1 MAAGSTYTPIA
12 TTTLGSSVLS
22 YTFSSIPNTYTDL
35 VMVYN
40 GTAGNNVSLQFNGDT
55 ANNYSATRLRGDG
68 SSASSSRWSNVSA
81 MYGSYSAG
89 LQTSIWQVMNYA
101 NSTTYKTGLNRGGG
115 SSDNVE
121 AYVGR
126 WGSTSAIT
134 SMTVIALTSTLSAGS
149 TLTLYG
155 IQAA

>member
-12 TTTLGSSVLS
+12 TTTLGSSVVS
-22 YTFSSIPNTYTDL
+22 YTFSSVPSTYTDL
-35 VMVYN
+35 VMVFN
-40 GTAGNNVSLQFNGDT
+40 GTAGNNLSLQFNGDT

-68 SSASSSRWSNVSA
+68 TSATSSRWTNIGS

-89 LQTSIWQVMNYA
+89 IQTSIWQIQNYA

-115 SSDNVE
+115 ASDQVE
-121 AYVGR
+121 AYVGLWR
-126 WGSTSAIT
+126 STSAIT
-134 SMTVIALTSTLSAGS
+134 SVTVIAPSSTMSAGA

-155 IQAA
+155 LASA